1 MKKKGK
7 NLFAKISFS
16 LLFSVVIVFSGIQ
29 VSAED
34 WNDAQK
40 EVLKSVVA
48 GWELAVKG
56 DVEAIAALAAEGF
69 MEWWPNDPSPF
80 GNNYMKGKY
89 IWKRERAGKC
99 EKEKGRERPCP
110 EKTLD

>member
-1 MKKKGK
+1 MKKQEK
-7 NLFAKISFS
+7 NLFAKVSFS

-40 EVLKSVVA
+40 EVLKSVEA

-56 DVEAIAALAAEGF
+56 DVEAIAALSAEGF
-69 MEWWPNDPSPF
+69 MEWWPNDPKPF
-80 GNNYMKGKY
+80 GKKYMAGKY
-89 IWKRERAGKC
+89 KR
-99 EKEKGRERPCP
+99 
-110 EKTLD
+110 